1 MFLGF
6 LAALLPLIPNLLG
19 LADEKAGKVAEIL
32 VPAVQGLTGQTDPEP
47 AVAALKADPAL
58 LLQAQKLASD
68 ALLAV
73 EREETER
80 LRIVNETMRVESSSS
95 DEYVRRWRP
104 YWGYWSAR
112 AWVAQTAAV
121 CIAVI
126 GATIAGIMG
135 HATEAR
141 EILAGIASLVDA
153 MTIPWVTSLTVLGV
167 SVVQRSK
174 DKGGANPLDLLGM
187 LGRKGKP

>member
-1 MFLGF
+1 MLGF

-32 VPAVQGLTGQTDPEP
+32 VPAVQGLTGQTDPEQ
-47 AVAALKADPAL
+47 AVAALKADPTL

-73 EREETER
+73 EKEETER
-80 LRIVNETMRVESSSS
+80 LRIVNETMRVESTSS

-112 AWVAQTAAV
+112 AWVAQTLAV

-153 MTIPWVTSLTVLGV
+153 MTIPWVTSLAVLGV
-167 SVVQRSK
+167 SVVQRTK
-174 DKGGANPLDLLGM
+174 DKNGASPLDLLGM

>member
-1 MFLGF
+1 MLPI
-6 LAALLPLIPNLLG
+6 LAALLPLIPSLIG
-19 LADEKAGKVAEIL
+19 LADEKAGQVAEKF
-32 VPAVQGLTGQTDPEP
+32 VPAVQALTGQTEP
-47 AVAALKADPAL
+47 DAVVGALKADPTL
-58 LLQAQKLASD
+58 LLQAQRMASD
-68 ALLAV
+68 AQLAV

-80 LRIVNETMRVESSSS
+80 LRVVNETMRVESTSS

-153 MTIPWVTSLTVLGV
+153 MTIPWVVSLGVLGV

-174 DKGGANPLDLLGM
+174 DKNGSSPLDLLGI
-187 LGRKGKP
+187 LGRRGKP

>member
-1 MFLGF
+1 MLGF
-6 LAALLPLIPNLLG
+6 LMALLPLIPNLIG
-19 LADEKAGKVAEIL
+19 LADEKAGKVAGAL
-32 VPAVQGLTGQTDPEP
+32 VPAVQALTGQTEPEA
-47 AVAALKADPAL
+47 AVAALKADPTL
-58 LLQAQKLASD
+58 LLQAQKIASD

-73 EREETER
+73 EREDTER
-80 LRIVNETMRVESSSS
+80 LRIVNETIRAEANSA

-112 AWVAQTAAV
+112 AWVAQTFAV
-121 CIAVI
+121 CISVV
-126 GATIAGIMG
+126 GATIAGMMG

-153 MTIPWVTSLTVLGV
+153 MTIPWVTSLAVLGV

-174 DKGGANPLDLLGM
+174 DKNGGSPLDLLGM